1 MLRVVK
7 ALDVVPRW
15 GVVGT
20 PVNHMGLNVDSRLCR
35 VPVNMVHHVQCGGN
49 IFVEFWLWHIVR
61 HVVKEIYVPERP
73 SGEFFGLQSHL
84 EILNIEI
91 EKSTSVDTK

>member
-7 ALDVVPRW
+7 ALDVVAWW
-15 GVVGT
+15 GVVGA
-20 PVNHMGLNVDSRLCR
+20 PVSHFIVDLRLCKA
-35 VPVNMVHHVQCGGN
+35 PVDMVHHVQCSGN

-73 SGEFFGLQSHL
+73 SGEFFGLRSHL